1 MYPLLR
7 PLLFR
12 LDAERAHRLGMGAA
26 RVAQALGPAVVE
38 RLFGYE
44 DEALRQS
51 IWGLDFPNPIG
62 LAAGF
67 DKSAELVPFWARLG
81 FGFAEVGSVSAQ
93 AAAGNPRPRA
103 FRLPADGALVNR
115 MGLNNDGADRVAERL
130 ARTSVR
136 RPLGVNLAKTHDP
149 AILGAAATGDFRQSF
164 HRLAPLAHYIAL
176 NVSCPNTTEG
186 KTFEDPDALDAL
198 LRAIFEERAALG
210 LDVPVL
216 VKLSPPAGETD
227 PAGRGQAVGGEV
239 EDVVAVA
246 LAHGVSGFVA
256 TNTASDRA
264 GLRTSEAELRRIGRG
279 GLSGRPLERRSAALV
294 RWLYERTS
302 GEVPL
307 IGVGGV
313 GSAETAY
320 AMIRAGA
327 SLVQLYTG
335 LVYEGPGLVKRI
347 KRGLVRLLHED
358 GFASIGE
365 ATGADVRGE
374 AAARVAFRPSSA

>member
-12 LDAERAHRLGMGAA
+12 LDAEQAHRAGMNAA
-26 RVAQALGPAVVE
+26 RVAQAATPSAVE
-38 RLFGYE
+38 RLFGFE
-44 DEALRQS
+44 DERLRQS
-51 IWGLDFPNPIG
+51 IWGLDFPNPVG

-67 DKSAELVPFWARLG
+67 DKDAELVPFWTSIG

-103 FRLPADGALVNR
+103 FRLPSDEALVNR
-115 MGLNNDGADRVAERL
+115 MGLNNGGAARVAERL

-136 RPLGVNLAKTHDP
+136 RPLGINLAKTHSP
-149 AILGAAATGDFRQSF
+149 AILGEAAVDDFRQSF
-164 HRLAPLAHYIAL
+164 RRLARLAHYVAL

-198 LRAIFEERAALG
+198 LRAIFEERSALG

-216 VKLSPPAGETD
+216 VKLSSPAGETD
-227 PAGRGQAVGGEV
+227 VGDGM

-246 LAHGVSGFVA
+246 LAHGVSGFIA

-264 GLRTSEAELRRIGRG
+264 GLRTSEADVRRIGRG
-279 GLSGRPLERRSAALV
+279 GLSGRPLEARATALV
-294 RWLYERTS
+294 RWLYGRTS
-302 GEVPL
+302 GEVPVV
-307 IGVGGV
+307 GVGGV
-313 GSAETAY
+313 RSAEAAY
-320 AMIRAGA
+320 AKVRAGA

-347 KRGLVRLLHED
+347 KRGLVRLLQED
-358 GFASIGE
+358 GFASISE
-365 ATGADVRGE
+365 AVGADVRGE
-374 AAARVAFRPSSA
+374 AARHVAFRPSSA